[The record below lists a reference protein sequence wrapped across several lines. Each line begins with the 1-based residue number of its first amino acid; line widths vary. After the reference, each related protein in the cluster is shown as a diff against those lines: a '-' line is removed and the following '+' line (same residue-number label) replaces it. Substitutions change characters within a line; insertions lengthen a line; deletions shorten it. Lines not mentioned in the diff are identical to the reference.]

1 MKKLFCVIVTDPDDL
16 AGMLGPVS
24 PIIFHVECDTE
35 EKAEEFVRENLI
47 EECGYEEDVVEGFEI
62 ISLEVTT
69 EDIIKL

>member
-35 EKAEEFVRENLI
+35 DEAEEFVREYLI

>member
-24 PIIFHVECDTE
+24 PIIFHIESDTE
-35 EKAEEFVRENLI
+35 DEAEEFVRENLI
-47 EECGYEEDVVEGFEI
+47 EEHGYEEDEVEGFEI

>member
-1 MKKLFCVIVTDPDDL
+1 MT
-16 AGMLGPVS
+16 VS
-24 PIIFHVECDTE
+24 AVATKEDIDEDE
-35 EKAEEFVRENLI
+35 AEEFVRENLI

>member
-35 EKAEEFVRENLI
+35 DEAEEFVRENLI

>member
-35 EKAEEFVRENLI
+35 DEAEEFVRENLI
-47 EECGYEEDVVEGFEI
+47 EEHGYEEDEVEGFEI